1 MNRIESMEKINQ
13 SSGIKTSSGQRNYNL
28 MNKTSSQ
35 KRIRPIQKEDGGV
48 QSYTGPR
55 SAANFGQKQ

>member
-13 SSGIKTSSGQRNYNL
+13 SGGIKTSGGQRTYNL

-35 KRIRPIQKEDGGV
+35 KRLKPNQKEDGGV
-48 QSYTGPR
+48 QSFTGPR
-55 SAANFGQKQ
+55 SAANFG